1 MTMELNGDQ
10 RLGAVDRLRYLLQ
23 NAGRNLSACT
33 RPGFRH
39 FTRWHPPSGAL
50 DGVAAQIASPGRKLA
65 EAFVVFGLP
74 QHLPPGEIDV
84 LEIGCGSGRARAL
97 LARAGYTGRY
107 TGLDVHDRFDRTT
120 NHAAFESRFR
130 LMDAHDIE
138 VGPHYDLIMSN
149 SALEH
154 IENDTELVARL
165 RTCLRPGGIQFHI
178 VPSGAAL
185 PAYLWHG
192 YRQYAAG
199 ALDLRFRRA
208 QTDVF
213 SLGGLAS
220 LLIHL
225 VWITLPEQI
234 LRFGLRNRARY
245 LYRACA
251 GAALRADR
259 VLPFGAPMYA
269 VIESGSGTATDR
281 AGNMP

>member
-1 MTMELNGDQ
+1 VTMEINGDQ

-39 FTRWHPPSGAL
+39 FTRWRPPSGAL
-50 DGVAAQIASPGRKLA
+50 VGVAAQIASPGRKLA

-120 NHAAFESRFR
+120 NHAAFESQFR

-138 VGPHYDLIMSN
+138 VGPRYDLIMSN

-165 RTCLRPGGIQFHI
+165 RTCLQPGGIQFHI

-199 ALDLRFRRA
+199 A
-208 QTDVF
+208 
-213 SLGGLAS
+213 SLF
-220 LLIHL
+220 IHL

-245 LYRACA
+245 FYGACA
-251 GAALRADR
+251 GTALQVDR

-269 VIESGSGTATDR
+269 VIESAPGTDTDT